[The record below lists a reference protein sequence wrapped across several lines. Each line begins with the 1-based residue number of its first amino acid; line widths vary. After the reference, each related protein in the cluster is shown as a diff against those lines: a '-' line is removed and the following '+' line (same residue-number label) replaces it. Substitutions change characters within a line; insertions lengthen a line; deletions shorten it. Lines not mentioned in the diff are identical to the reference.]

1 MDVVKN
7 LNFKKINF
15 LNVKSYTQIYIYFFI
30 KKILW
35 SIHTIGRQSSNKKQ
49 NNIQSRLFSLKFI
62 YLEEEIM

>member
-15 LNVKSYTQIYIYFFI
+15 LNVKSYTQKYIYFFI

-35 SIHTIGRQSSNKKQ
+35 STHTIGRQSSNKKQ